1 MSNTKI
7 RIDSR
12 EFGQGDGYIV
22 SNLERSF
29 EKVSH
34 DGSSGRTTSG
44 SMDIDLLGTF
54 YNYKMTISRRSSNP
68 NLVEFDELWDALS
81 APVPFNMIEV
91 PYNQSTWRF
100 EAYITKGKQLLISSD
115 SSGNYWGSIEL
126 SFIARAPQRKPD
138 EEGSA

>member
-7 RIDSR
+7 IIDSR
-12 EFGQGDGYIV
+12 EFGKGDGYIV
-22 SNLERSF
+22 SNIERSF

-34 DGSSGRTTSG
+34 DDSSGRTASG

-91 PYNQSTWRF
+91 PYNQSTLSF
-100 EAYITKGKQLLISSD
+100 EAYITKGKQLLTSSD
-115 SSGNYWGSIEL
+115 GSGNYWGSIEL

-138 EEGSA
+138 EGGIV